1 MDYGNDE
8 TKAHGSKVIEQQ
20 LENIKNDLVK
30 DKAKAYIAQ
39 MKDGERDFRF

>member
-1 MDYGNDE
+1 MV
-8 TKAHGSKVIEQQ
+8 TKKLKLMALRLVEQQ